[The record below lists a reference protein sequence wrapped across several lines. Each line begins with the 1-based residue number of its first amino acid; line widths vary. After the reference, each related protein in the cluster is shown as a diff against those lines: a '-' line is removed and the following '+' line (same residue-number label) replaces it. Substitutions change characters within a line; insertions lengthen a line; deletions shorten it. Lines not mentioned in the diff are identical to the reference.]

1 MIFGPFFI
9 LSNGRRLDDDYV
21 ITCFPYTLYQKIH
34 LIDVGLIL
42 DFQAVASFLEEL
54 SILYSQKND
63 SLLLQQSLRMQ
74 LSITLDV

>member
-1 MIFGPFFI
+1 MIMS
-9 LSNGRRLDDDYV
+9 LLASH
-21 ITCFPYTLYQKIH
+21 TKKIH

-54 SILYSQKND
+54 SMLYSQKND

-74 LSITLDV
+74 LSLTLDV